1 MKLINRPDRR
11 PGLLVAGIGASAFL
25 LTAFLSPSTGY
36 ADVVDSRAEARDG
49 VILSVGLGA
58 GRLGCST
65 DDGDDCDGDGSIR
78 AAGLVGEAGLMLS
91 PSLALVGQISGAV
104 HKDDDFEL
112 SQWIVAGALRGWVA
126 PRLWLEGGVGAA
138 RTRVDVMGDFLD
150 FSAESETVP
159 AAVAGI
165 GAEVISSD
173 KFALDIALRGAT
185 GFYEDDFNVY
195 QVTLGAGATFF

>member
-1 MKLINRPDRR
+1 MKLINRLVNR
-11 PGLLVAGIGASAFL
+11 PGLAAAGVGASAFL
-25 LTAFLSPSTGY
+25 LMAFLSPSTGY

-49 VILSVGLGA
+49 MMLSVGVGA
-58 GRLGCST
+58 GRLGCAT

-78 AAGLVGEAGLMLS
+78 AAGLVGEAGIMLT

-112 SQWIVAGALRGWVA
+112 SQWIAAGAVRAWVA
-126 PRLWLEGGVGAA
+126 PRLWVEGGVGAA

-150 FSAESETVP
+150 ISAESETVP

-165 GAEVISSD
+165 GAEVLSSD
-173 KFALDIALRGAT
+173 KFALDVALRGAT

-195 QVTLGAGATFF
+195 QITLGAGATFF

>member
-1 MKLINRPDRR
+1 MKLINRPGRHS
-11 PGLLVAGIGASAFL
+11 GLLAAGAGASAFL
-25 LTAFLSPSTGY
+25 LMAFLSPSTGY
-36 ADVVDSRAEARDG
+36 ADVVDSRADSRDG
-49 VILSVGLGA
+49 LILSVGVGA

-78 AAGLVGEAGLMLS
+78 AAGLVGEAGIMLS
-91 PSLALVGQISGAV
+91 PSLAVVGQISGAV

-195 QVTLGAGATFF
+195 QITLGAGATFF

>member
-11 PGLLVAGIGASAFL
+11 SGLTAAGIGAGAFL
-25 LTAFLSPSTGY
+25 LMAFLSPSTGY
-36 ADVVDSRAEARDG
+36 ADVADTRAEARDG
-49 VILSVGLGA
+49 LILSVGVGA

-65 DDGDDCDGDGSIR
+65 DDGDDCDGNGSIR

-112 SQWIVAGALRGWVA
+112 SQWIAAGALRGWVA
-126 PRLWLEGGVGAA
+126 PRLWIEGGFGAA

-195 QVTLGAGATFF
+195 QITLGAGATFF